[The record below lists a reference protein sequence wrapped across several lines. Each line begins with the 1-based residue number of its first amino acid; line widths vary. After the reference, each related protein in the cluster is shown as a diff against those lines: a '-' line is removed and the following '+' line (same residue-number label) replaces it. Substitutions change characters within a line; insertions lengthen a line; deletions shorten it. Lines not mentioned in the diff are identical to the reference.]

1 MSKRVLVTGGTRGV
15 GLAVAARLKLEGYHV
30 LATGRKPT
38 EALDQLAASGEGPG
52 TVEFH
57 ALELGRHDTFQEF
70 IAGLVRS
77 GGPLYGLVNN
87 AAIGL
92 DGVLATMHD
101 SQIAELVNVNVL
113 GTILLTKY
121 AHRTMLAKR
130 TGRIVNISSII
141 AHTGFSGLSVYAA
154 SKAAMQGFTRSL
166 ARELGRV
173 NITVNAIAPGYMAT
187 DMSSGLDDDKLG
199 AIRRRSPLGR
209 LAETSDVAAMT
220 AFLLSDDA
228 RNITGTCFTVDG
240 GSTA

>member
-1 MSKRVLVTGGTRGV
+1 MPKRVLITGGTRGV
-15 GLAVAARLKLEGYHV
+15 GLAIAARLKRDGCEV
-30 LATGRKPT
+30 IATGRRETPALT
-38 EALDQLAASGEGPG
+38 ELAASGEGPG
-52 TVEFH
+52 TVQFR
-57 ALELGRHDTFQEF
+57 ALELGRHDSFQPF
-70 IAGLVRS
+70 IAELVRD
-77 GGPLYGLVNN
+77 GGPLYGLINN

-121 AHRTMLAKR
+121 AHRSMLAR
-130 TGRIVNISSII
+130 REGRIVNISSII
-141 AHTGFSGLSVYAA
+141 AHTGFNGLSVYAA

-187 DMSSGLDDDKLG
+187 DMSAGLDDEKLG
-199 AIRRRSPLGR
+199 SIRRRSPLGR
-209 LAETSDVAAMT
+209 LAETDDVAAVVS
-220 AFLLSDDA
+220 FLLSDA
-228 RNITGTCFTVDG
+228 AKNITGTCITVDA